1 MCKNCLIS
9 SYYYSISVFGEKV
22 ILSYRLESV
31 FIESYQI
38 TFYLRHMR
46 KKHENRHLVYG
57 ISLIATLGGFL
68 FGYDTAVISGA
79 IGSLEIF
86 FIEPYHLSE
95 SLTNALLGLMVSGAL
110 LGCVAGSALGG
121 YCSRQFGRKRSL
133 LLAAVLFISSGI
145 GSALPEY
152 GVVFFQFGNYQ
163 ALPQFIFYRILGGLG
178 VGLASVLSPMYIAEI
193 SPAAIRGRLVSWNQL
208 AIVTGILVVYF
219 VNYFITQGGN
229 REWNILYGWR
239 WMFASSAIPAI
250 LFFFSLLYVPES
262 PRWLVM
268 KGEVKKAEN
277 SMKRLGLSDVEKEVN
292 AIRDSI
298 VNKSVKRL
306 KIGIRVWIAGI
317 LLSAF
322 QQLIGIQVM
331 LYYSPE
337 IFKNMGY
344 GIDSAMFQ
352 TVLVGMVNF
361 IFTIVAV
368 YTVDKYGRKPLL
380 LLGSSF
386 MTVFMCVLAA
396 CFYTDNL
403 GYAALI
409 CVLGFVASFAFS
421 WGPVTWV
428 LLSEMFPNA
437 VRSEIMAT
445 AVAVQWVINYLVS
458 STFPLLDK
466 SSWLVDNFHHSLSFG
481 IFGIMAALSGVFV
494 WKMLPETKG
503 HNLEDMEKIWKLKS
517 DKSIRK

>member
-1 MCKNCLIS
+1 MENI
-9 SYYYSISVFGEKV
+9 
-22 ILSYRLESV
+22 
-31 FIESYQI
+31 FIEPCRV
-38 TFYLRHMR
+38 TFYVRRMR
-46 KKHENRHLVYG
+46 KNHENRYWVYG
-57 ISLIATLGGFL
+57 ISFIATLGGFL

-79 IGSLEIF
+79 VGSLESF
-86 FIEPYHLSE
+86 FIEPYHLPE
-95 SLTNALLGLMVSGAL
+95 SAGNALLGLLVSGAL

-121 YCSRQFGRKRSL
+121 YCSRRFGRKRSL
-133 LLAAVLFISSGI
+133 LLAAVLFTCSGI

-152 GVVFFQFGNYQ
+152 GVVFFKFGSYQ
-163 ALPQFIFYRILGGLG
+163 ALPQFIFYRIVGGLG

-193 SPAAIRGRLVSWNQL
+193 SPSAIRGRLVSWNQL

-219 VNYFITQGGN
+219 VNYFITQMGDE
-229 REWNILYGWR
+229 EWNILYGWR
-239 WMFASSAIPAI
+239 WMFVSSAIPAI
-250 LFFFSLLYVPES
+250 LFFFCLLYVPES

-268 KGEVKKAEN
+268 KGNCRKAAI
-277 SMKRLGLSDVEKEVN
+277 SMKRLGLGNVETEIN
-292 AIRDSI
+292 SIRDSI
-298 VNKSVKRL
+298 GNKHVKRV
-306 KIGIRVWIAGI
+306 KMGAKVWIAGI

-322 QQLIGIQVM
+322 QQLVGIQVM

-344 GIDSAMFQ
+344 GTDSALFQ
-352 TVLVGMVNF
+352 TVLVGIVNF

-380 LLGSSF
+380 LLGSSL
-386 MTVFMCVLAA
+386 MALCMCILAV
-396 CFYTDNL
+396 CFYTGKL
-403 GYAALI
+403 EYAAFLS
-409 CVLGFVASFAFS
+409 VLGFVASFAFS

-445 AVAVQWVINYLVS
+445 AVAIQWITNYLVS

-466 SSWLVDNFHHSLSFG
+466 SSWIIDTFHHGLSFG
-481 IFGIMAALSGVFV
+481 IFGIMAGLSGLFV

-503 HNLEDMEKIWKLKS
+503 RNLEDMEEIWKLKS